1 MPKKIKIICKNLD
14 NREFEFP
21 IGTTLREMYDRLK
34 INLPYPVMMATVNY
48 KTEDLMFQV
57 FRPKIVEF
65 KDTSSEAGYRTYVRS
80 LTMVLAKAV
89 KDLFPNDVLRIE
101 HPISHG
107 YYCNINGRETK
118 VSAEKIAKIKTRMK
132 QIIADDLPII
142 SHETPKN
149 EAIKRFEAQGDF
161 NTVSLIE
168 RLGKPFVRYFSL
180 GTLYDYYVSVLVPS
194 TGYLS
199 LFDLR
204 EYENGIFL
212 QVIDR
217 HHPDRLSQFEPQPKL
232 FKIFDEFSRWNTLI
246 GIENSGAFNR
256 VSNPESIRI
265 ATRKK
270 DSTDSRQDNREQQK
284 DSTHIRSV
292 VVG

>member
-107 YYCNINGRETK
+107 YYCNING
-118 VSAEKIAKIKTRMK
+118 
-132 QIIADDLPII
+132 L
-142 SHETPKN
+142 
-149 EAIKRFEAQGDF
+149 
-161 NTVSLIE
+161 
-168 RLGKPFVRYFSL
+168 
-180 GTLYDYYVSVLVPS
+180 
-194 TGYLS
+194 
-199 LFDLR
+199 
-204 EYENGIFL
+204 
-212 QVIDR
+212 
-217 HHPDRLSQFEPQPKL
+217 
-232 FKIFDEFSRWNTLI
+232 
-246 GIENSGAFNR
+246 
-256 VSNPESIRI
+256 
-265 ATRKK
+265 
-270 DSTDSRQDNREQQK
+270 
-284 DSTHIRSV
+284 
-292 VVG
+292 